1 MRDKMVMDKIILFPK
16 PNKTMR
22 MNKKMMYGLL
32 YFSNQTCFKCGHC
45 KKKTPHGQRVSS
57 NALWNRRCR
66 EEFPAWEWD
75 RQTGHP
81 HPTHTR
87 IHCYYYAA
95 GSDLWQTFAVWKDKK
110 KKKETPRKKEK
121 KRGEARTA
129 ADDREAK
136 RKAVKRGERKKSMA
150 NESWATKIQGGDARK
165 SGGAKRAKGICESVR
180 GLHEAESRLLWLWLA
195 FTRGRIW
202 PTNRNCTTS
211 LIHSLRSSLGE
222 DDVKKKRCIFT
233 GVWLCETQ

>member
-1 MRDKMVMDKIILFPK
+1 MRFEIDGAERSFLPGSGTDRPAT
-16 PNKTMR
+16 P
-22 MNKKMMYGLL
+22 
-32 YFSNQTCFKCGHC
+32 
-45 KKKTPHGQRVSS
+45 TPHTPVST
-57 NALWNRRCR
+57 ATTT
-66 EEFPAWEWD
+66 
-75 RQTGHP
+75 QQ
-81 HPTHTR
+81 
-87 IHCYYYAA
+87 AA
-95 GSDLWQTFAVWKDKK
+95 IFGRPLRSEKIKR

-195 FTRGRIW
+195 FTRGRI
-202 PTNRNCTTS
+202 
-211 LIHSLRSSLGE
+211 
-222 DDVKKKRCIFT
+222 
-233 GVWLCETQ
+233 